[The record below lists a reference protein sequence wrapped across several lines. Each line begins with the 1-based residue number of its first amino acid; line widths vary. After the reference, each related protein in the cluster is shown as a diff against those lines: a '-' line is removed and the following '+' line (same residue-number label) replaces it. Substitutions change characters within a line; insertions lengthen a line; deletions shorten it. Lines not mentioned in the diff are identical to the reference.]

1 MQNNLTRVEKIV
13 IIVTV
18 VAVFMVFGGIGY
30 AFFTMNDNTGS
41 TAEITNT
48 SGKMT
53 ITYADGGSNLLVSD
67 NIVPSDVII
76 ANKTFTLT
84 GVNTASAG
92 DGISMPYKVG
102 LKYTSSFSDGQ
113 IHYYIK
119 KVNSTNEGI
128 TTTFMGETNQTVPG
142 NDTYTGYSHGTLK
155 NGNNKYTEMVTGEFP
170 ASSDSQTITFNLV
183 MQFPDT
189 GENQDTE
196 KGKSINAEIM
206 VNYEPN
212 SMIETLNTLYKTNA
226 KDENGITLD
235 GLQKDGTGDFNI
247 TLLNSTNKKYSVSL
261 LNDLNLIAD
270 TETDEYDNLRYVGAN
285 PNNYILF
292 NNEMW
297 RIIGIF
303 NVYNNDTNTTEK
315 LVKIIRNE
323 SLGDYSWDTSKPDI
337 NDGFGINEWSKADLM
352 TELNTDYI
360 DTSKTSGTT
369 TWYNGWI
376 YNEDGIYDYSNNIK
390 SVYIEKI
397 ANVRWNLGGYSNDQS
412 SAKNYYIAERGT
424 THVSNPSDGITRT
437 NTWDGKIALMYPSD
451 FGYASINAS
460 CRSDLN
466 SINCKNNNWL
476 FNNTHQWMLS
486 PYSKDPSVVFFAY
499 SAGGVDGDDA
509 NQAHGVRPVLFLKSD
524 IQIIGGM
531 GTESNPYVID

>member
-67 NIVPSDVII
+67 NIVPSDAII

-196 KGKSINAEIM
+196 KGKSINAIIE
-206 VNYEPN
+206 VNHQPSAVEY
-212 SMIETLNTLYKTNA
+212 
-226 KDENGITLD
+226 
-235 GLQKDGTGDFNI
+235 
-247 TLLNSTNKKYSVSL
+247 
-261 LNDLNLIAD
+261 IAD
-270 TETDEYDNLRYVGAN
+270 LDLTSNGLEVDDTDDQNLRYVGSN
-285 PNNYILF
+285 PNNYISF
-292 NNEMW
+292 NNETW
-297 RIIGIF
+297 RIIGLF
-303 NVYNNDTNTTEK
+303 DVYNNDTNTTEK
-315 LVKIIRNE
+315 LIKIIRNE
-323 SLGDYSWDTSKPDI
+323 ALGNYSWDTSESSI
-337 NDGFGINEWSKADLM
+337 NSGYGINEWSQADLM
-352 TELNTDYI
+352 KELNNDYL

-369 TWYNGWI
+369 TWYNG
-376 YNEDGIYDYSNNIK
+376 SNNIK
-390 SVYIEKI
+390 NGSYDYSKNIKSGYIDKI
-397 ANVRWNLGGYSNDQS
+397 ANVRWNLGGISSSSNS
-412 SAKNYYIAERGT
+412 TKTFYTLERGT
-424 THVSNPSDGITRT
+424 THVSNPADGITRT
-437 NTWDGKIALMYPSD
+437 NTWNGKIALMYPSD
-451 FGYASINAS
+451 YGYASTDTD
-460 CRSDLN
+460 CRSNLSFYAN
-466 SINCKNNNWL
+466 SVYSCKKNNWL
-476 FNNTHQWMLS
+476 SNSDYQWTLS
-486 PYSKDPSVVFFAY
+486 TVSGNAY
-499 SAGGVDGDDA
+499 SVFNVYSGGNVGTYYA
-509 NQAHGVRPVLFLKSD
+509 YFTNGVRPALFLKSD
-524 IQIIGGM
+524 VLITGGT
-531 GTESNPYVID
+531 GESIEKAYVIE